1 MTAGTTVLPA
11 GLVKEIRALFP
22 TYAAILIAVV
32 AGSFADSHTL
42 IATGLLAYAFG
53 SVALGAQSF
62 GHEYSHRTL
71 ALLLSQPTDRRRLYL
86 YKLGVLFVML
96 ATLAVATVLLF
107 RDAMK
112 LAYSPHTEPSMLVLA
127 AACGLFMAPFLTLLC
142 RSTLAAAV
150 FTIAIPGL
158 LAAGADIVGGLIY
171 GMQNAGAIDQFKLTV
186 FWRGMFLI
194 CTVSAIA
201 GWRMFRRLEAIEGH
215 ADVQLPDLLTR
226 TAAATG
232 IARRR
237 RHPIAA
243 LIRKDLRLQQMA
255 FVVAALY
262 VVLWAAFAWMASR
275 AIDKPMGLL
284 IPLTL
289 LYGGSLALLIGS
301 LASAEERQLG
311 TLEWQT
317 LLPIPAWQQWAV
329 KVSVTFGLALVL
341 GAGLP
346 ALLHT
351 LDGASDYPGLRIWFR
366 FVPIFVLLTAISLY
380 LSTLC
385 RSAVGAMVVS
395 FPTIAAVFALAPL
408 VQGQLYF
415 FLLGPDRLL
424 NRGLYYALQPP
435 LAMGAGLVGLLL
447 WLAFL
452 NHRSADRSATRTA
465 KQGLVVVGYFIV
477 CALFLAARA
486 AAR

>member
-1 MTAGTTVLPA
+1 
-11 GLVKEIRALFP
+11 
-22 TYAAILIAVV
+22 
-32 AGSFADSHTL
+32 
-42 IATGLLAYAFG
+42 
-53 SVALGAQSF
+53 
-62 GHEYSHRTL
+62 
-71 ALLLSQPTDRRRLYL
+71 
-86 YKLGVLFVML
+86 
-96 ATLAVATVLLF
+96 
-107 RDAMK
+107 
-112 LAYSPHTEPSMLVLA
+112 
-127 AACGLFMAPFLTLLC
+127 
-142 RSTLAAAV
+142 
-150 FTIAIPGL
+150 
-158 LAAGADIVGGLIY
+158 
-171 GMQNAGAIDQFKLTV
+171 
-186 FWRGMFLI
+186 
-194 CTVSAIA
+194 
-201 GWRMFRRLEAIEGH
+201 
-215 ADVQLPDLLTR
+215 
-226 TAAATG
+226 
-232 IARRR
+232 
-237 RHPIAA
+237 
-243 LIRKDLRLQQMA
+243 
-255 FVVAALY
+255 
-262 VVLWAAFAWMASR
+262 MASR

-385 RSAVGAMVVS
+385 RSAVGSMVVS

>member
-1 MTAGTTVLPA
+1 M
-11 GLVKEIRALFP
+11 
-22 TYAAILIAVV
+22 
-32 AGSFADSHTL
+32 
-42 IATGLLAYAFG
+42 IATGLLGYAFG

-62 GHEYSHRTL
+62 GHEYSNRTL
-71 ALLLSQPTDRRRLYL
+71 TLLLSQPADRRRLYL

-96 ATLAVATVLLF
+96 ATLAVSTELLF

-127 AACGLFMAPFLTLLC
+127 AACGLFIAPFLTLVC

-171 GMQNAGAIDQFKLTV
+171 GIQNAAAIDQFKLTV

-201 GWRMFRRLEAIEGH
+201 GWRMFRRLEALEGH
-215 ADVQLPDLLTR
+215 ADVQLPDLLTPSP
-226 TAAATG
+226 AAATG

-255 FVVAALY
+255 FAVAAIY
-262 VVLWAAFAWMASR
+262 VVLWAALAWVDSR
-275 AIDKPMGLL
+275 ANDQPVGLL

-289 LYGGSLALLIGS
+289 LYGGSLAILIGS

-408 VQGQLYF
+408 VQSQLYF

-424 NRGLYYALQPP
+424 SRGLYYALQPP
-435 LAMGAGLVGLLL
+435 LAVGVGLVALLL

-452 NHRSADRSATRTA
+452 NHRTADRGATRIA
-465 KQGLVVVGYFIV
+465 KQVLVIAGYFIV
-477 CALFLAARA
+477 CALFLVARA
-486 AAR
+486 TAR